1 MRKNPKKRAFT
12 IVELLVVMSIIIILI
27 SLLVPSLNAVR
38 RYARGVT
45 QKGQFHNIENALELF
60 LIDHGQYPD
69 SATVDTDDPVLPY
82 CGAMKMCEAVMG
94 QDGFGFHPDSK
105 FYASGLTVTGAPAK
119 TDPDPEKLYLDLGAD
134 MTDPANKANLRERK
148 SYLQPSADKMELHKI
163 DEYFLAG
170 NYGQYPANCA
180 VIADVFKSND
190 NSVTGEKI
198 GLPVLYYRANV
209 SKMEHDANGLDPAT
223 YTPHSNTYDF
233 YDNQY
238 LVNLFELKTTGALT
252 SIDHQLYNPDVFYRV
267 TLDKKSNTI
276 GFDQPYRKDSYILI
290 SAGFDGLYGTRDDI
304 CNFKD

>member
-1 MRKNPKKRAFT
+1 
-12 IVELLVVMSIIIILI
+12 
-27 SLLVPSLNAVR
+27 
-38 RYARGVT
+38 
-45 QKGQFHNIENALELF
+45 
-60 LIDHGQYPD
+60 
-69 SATVDTDDPVLPY
+69 
-82 CGAMKMCEAVMG
+82 
-94 QDGFGFHPDSK
+94 
-105 FYASGLTVTGAPAK
+105 
-119 TDPDPEKLYLDLGAD
+119 
-134 MTDPANKANLRERK
+134 MTNSANKANLRERK

-163 DEYFLAG
+163 DEYFTAG
-170 NYGQYPANCA
+170 GGYPTNCA

-209 SKMEHDANGLDPAT
+209 SKIEHDSNDLSAT
-223 YTPHSNTYDF
+223 PPYTDHSNTYNC